1 MNYPKQIKA
10 RRKIEALTGIKSSLD
25 KIRSVIAFVYLLY
38 VANERKSFV
47 RYSVPAGG
55 KISVDSRLLESI
67 EKLIGQGDLGSIVN
81 NNPLITNQ
89 YEPLYVGVTLLMK
102 LGYLK
107 MEGKQNTAERTGG
120 IRFPKQLYFA
130 NNTLVLDLILK
141 GIPED
146 VRYSSLFEWLQNKK
160 ATNEEFEDRVCM
172 FLSTCTIFTQFKLR
186 DDINNELFFQ
196 TEGIYA
202 ALRDGSNDVV
212 YTDSHE
218 FVGPT
223 RIYNN
228 VLREGLEPW
237 IEINKSIL
245 SFTDKKN
252 PDAESMGA
260 MISTTLDIHSVNNDT
275 FAIEDDNTG
284 DNIGTEKRVT
294 FSQIQSLY
302 RPYLAAIKT
311 KPFLILGGF
320 SGTGKSQK
328 VKELAFMTCPNDDEM
343 SKKLGNTENTPGN
356 YCLVSVRPNWHDST
370 DLLGY
375 YSSINDKYIVTDFV
389 RFLVKAMQYKDV
401 PFFVCLDEMNLAP
414 VEEYFAEF
422 LSVLESRKKVGDE
435 ILTDP
440 LLSADWFN
448 KEYKE
453 YNIFDDL
460 GLKRIGQEQ
469 SKGENRQASLLGV
482 VDEEPFD
489 RMDIVERLQKNGLCL
504 PQNVVVIGTV
514 NMDDTT
520 NSFSRKVIDRAM
532 TFETVVEEF
541 GDDYYNAEDTMTYGN
556 SSKGDWTWILP
567 DEVRANE
574 ALEHASDL
582 LDAEQKKE
590 VTNFINEVNLCLK
603 GSPFQIAY
611 RILNETILYYR
622 ATKIVNQGEAEL
634 NKVFDDILMQKVLPR
649 IEGDYDKT
657 YKPLAALKTK
667 AETKGW
673 TKSKEKI
680 DFMLDRFS
688 KDDQGGF
695 TSFWN

>member
-1 MNYPKQIKA
+1 MNYPKQIKT
-10 RRKIEALTGIKSSLD
+10 RKKIEALTGIKSSLD
-25 KIRSVIAFVYLLY
+25 QIRSVIALVYLLY
-38 VANERKSFV
+38 VANERKASV
-47 RYSVPAGG
+47 RYGIPDGSKI
-55 KISVDSRLLESI
+55 KISPDLLNAI
-67 EKLIGQGDLGSIVN
+67 EGILGHNNLGSVIN
-81 NNPLITNQ
+81 SNPLITNQ

-107 MEGKQNTAERTGG
+107 MEGRQNTAERTGG
-120 IRFPKQLYFA
+120 VRYPKQLYFA
-130 NNTLVLDLILK
+130 NNTLVLDLILQGFPDNIRK
-141 GIPED
+141 E
-146 VRYSSLFEWLQNKK
+146 SLYQWLQNSK
-160 ATNEEFEDRVCM
+160 ASNNDFEERVCK
-172 FLSTCTIFTQFKLR
+172 FITTCTSLTQFKLR
-186 DDINNELFFQ
+186 DKNNNELFFQ
-196 TEGIYA
+196 TEGIYK
-202 ALRDGSNDVV
+202 ALTESDEEVLYS
-212 YTDSHE
+212 DSHE

-228 VLREGLEPW
+228 VLKEGIEPW
-237 IEINKSIL
+237 IGINKSVL
-245 SFTDKKN
+245 NLKGNLN
-252 PDAESMGA
+252 PDAESISQML
-260 MISTTLDIHSVNNDT
+260 STTLDIFNVKDDSLPVDEEQET
-275 FAIEDDNTG
+275 DDNIPNA
-284 DNIGTEKRVT
+284 DNAYRVPLNT
-294 FSQIQSLY
+294 SN
-302 RPYLAAIKT
+302 YLAAIKT

-328 VKELAFMTCPNDDEM
+328 VKELAFLTCPNDEEM
-343 SKKLGNTENTPGN
+343 SKRLGNTENTPGN

-389 RFLVKAMQYKDV
+389 RFLVKAMQYPKI

-422 LSVLESRKKVGDE
+422 LSVLESRKKVGDK

-448 KEYKE
+448 KKYKN
-453 YNIFDDL
+453 YNIFDDID
-460 GLKRIGQEQ
+460 LKRIGQEQ
-469 SKGENRQASLLGV
+469 SKGENRQASFFGA

-489 RMDIVERLQKNGLCL
+489 RMDIVERLMENGLCL

-532 TFETVVEEF
+532 TFETIVEEF
-541 GDDYYNAEDTMTYGN
+541 DNKYYEAEDTMTYGG
-556 SSKGDWTWILP
+556 SKTGDWTWILP
-567 DEVRANE
+567 DEVKANE
-574 ALEHASDL
+574 TIEHTPNL
-582 LDAEQKKE
+582 LDENQKAE
-590 VTNFINEVNLCLK
+590 VTNFINEVNTCLK

-622 ATKIVNQGEAEL
+622 ATKIVSQSEADL

-680 DFMLDRFS
+680 DFMLGRFS

>member
-1 MNYPKQIKA
+1 MKYFSSECVANAYKGFQGSVTNKSWGVLAIMRQIDSMIIPG
-10 RRKIEALTGIKSSLD
+10 RTYVVNCSSLSTYIEQLFCLGSKKSYID
-25 KIRSVIAFVYLLY
+25 NGKEWFVKFSTQWNDFFDNQGQTIPNIYDIIVWAYRTSPL
-38 VANERKSFV
+38 
-47 RYSVPAGG
+47 PDD
-55 KISVDSRLLESI
+55 ITH
-67 EKLIGQGDLGSIVN
+67 EKLLAMFAEDFHLSVTDIQNTFETREKRIEY
-81 NNPLITNQ
+81 TN
-89 YEPLYVGVTLLMK
+89 YLYSDSNLLLLVSGK
-102 LGYLK
+102 LGTSLSK
-107 MEGKQNTAERTGG
+107 NITADGKSVAASPGE
-120 IRFPKQLYFA
+120 
-130 NNTLVLDLILK
+130 
-141 GIPED
+141 
-146 VRYSSLFEWLQNKK
+146 
-160 ATNEEFEDRVCM
+160 
-172 FLSTCTIFTQFKLR
+172 LSRGPFIQPL
-186 DDINNELFFQ
+186 
-196 TEGIYA
+196 YA
-202 ALRDGSNDVV
+202 ALDTADYILVSQTNFDELYPMEACRN
-212 YTDSHE
+212 
-218 FVGPT
+218 
-223 RIYNN
+223 
-228 VLREGLEPW
+228 
-237 IEINKSIL
+237 SIV
-245 SFTDKKN
+245 T
-252 PDAESMGA
+252 
-260 MISTTLDIHSVNNDT
+260 STNNDY
-275 FAIEDDNTG
+275 FNH
-284 DNIGTEKRVT
+284 
-294 FSQIQSLY
+294 
-302 RPYLAAIKT
+302 YLASIKT

-328 VKELAFMTCPNDDEM
+328 VKELAFLTCPNDDEM
-343 SKKLGNTENTPGN
+343 SKQLGNTENTPGN

-389 RFLVKAMQYKDV
+389 RFLVKAMQYPEI

-422 LSVLESRKKVGDE
+422 LSVLESRKKVGDK

-448 KEYKE
+448 KKYKD

-469 SKGENRQASLLGV
+469 SKGENRQASFIGV
-482 VDEEPFD
+482 IDEEPFD
-489 RMDIVERLQKNGLCL
+489 RMDIVERLMENGLCL

-532 TFETVVEEF
+532 TFETVVEQF
-541 GDDYYNAEDTMTYGN
+541 DNTYYESGDTMTYGE
-556 SSKGDWTWILP
+556 SKIGDWTWILP

-574 ALEHASDL
+574 AIEHTPNL
-582 LDAEQKKE
+582 LNGDQKTE
-590 VTNFINEVNLCLK
+590 ITNFINEVNTCLK

-622 ATKIVNQGEAEL
+622 ATKIVNKGEADL

-657 YKPLAALKTK
+657 YAPLTALKTK

-680 DFMLDRFS
+680 DFMLGRFS

>member
-1 MNYPKQIKA
+1 MSMIYIRKIFKQDLRDGKQI
-10 RRKIEALTGIKSSLD
+10 
-25 KIRSVIAFVYLLY
+25 AFPK
-38 VANERKSFV
+38 EPSFSFFEYNY
-47 RYSVPAGG
+47 RDGG
-55 KISVDSRLLESI
+55 D
-67 EKLIGQGDLGSIVN
+67 
-81 NNPLITNQ
+81 
-89 YEPLYVGVTLLMK
+89 
-102 LGYLK
+102 
-107 MEGKQNTAERTGG
+107 AERRITFTYDCEEASSGSLNG
-120 IRFPKQLYFA
+120 RRITTRLYSAASESRIDGELKAFLRDELIA
-130 NNTLVLDLILK
+130 QIDDLILFERSENNNIDFRFSLIRKSANEYNTILKLLK
-141 GIPED
+141 GNHTIVVESQQEPPRTTED
-146 VRYSSLFEWLQNKK
+146 LNTKEKVY
-160 ATNEEFEDRVCM
+160 
-172 FLSTCTIFTQFKLR
+172 LS
-186 DDINNELFFQ
+186 
-196 TEGIYA
+196 
-202 ALRDGSNDVV
+202 
-212 YTDSHE
+212 
-218 FVGPT
+218 
-223 RIYNN
+223 
-228 VLREGLEPW
+228 
-237 IEINKSIL
+237 
-245 SFTDKKN
+245 
-252 PDAESMGA
+252 
-260 MISTTLDIHSVNNDT
+260 
-275 FAIEDDNTG
+275 
-284 DNIGTEKRVT
+284 
-294 FSQIQSLY
+294 
-302 RPYLAAIKT
+302 AIKT

-328 VKELAFMTCPNDDEM
+328 VKELAFLTCPNDEDM

-389 RFLVKAMQYKDV
+389 RFLVKAMQYPEI

-422 LSVLESRKKVGDE
+422 LSVLESRKKVEDK

-448 KEYKE
+448 KKYRE
-453 YNIFDDL
+453 YNIFDEL

-469 SKGENRQASLLGV
+469 SKGENRQASLFGV

-489 RMDIVERLQKNGLCL
+489 RMDIVERLKGNGLCL

-541 GDDYYNAEDTMTYGN
+541 GDDYYNAENTMTYGG
-556 SSKGDWTWILP
+556 SKSGDWNWILP

-574 ALEHASDL
+574 AIDNTPNL
-582 LDAEQKKE
+582 LDDEQKRE
-590 VTNFINEVNLCLK
+590 VTNFINEVNDCLK

-622 ATKIVNQGEAEL
+622 ATKIVNRGEADL
-634 NKVFDDILMQKVLPR
+634 NKVFDEILMQKVLPR

-680 DFMLDRFS
+680 DFMLGRFS

>member
-1 MNYPKQIKA
+1 MSMIYI
-10 RRKIEALTGIKSSLD
+10 RKIFRQD
-25 KIRSVIAFVYLLY
+25 
-38 VANERKSFV
+38 
-47 RYSVPAGG
+47 
-55 KISVDSRLLESI
+55 
-67 EKLIGQGDLGSIVN
+67 
-81 NNPLITNQ
+81 
-89 YEPLYVGVTLLMK
+89 
-102 LGYLK
+102 
-107 MEGKQNTAERTGG
+107 
-120 IRFPKQLYFA
+120 
-130 NNTLVLDLILK
+130 
-141 GIPED
+141 
-146 VRYSSLFEWLQNKK
+146 
-160 ATNEEFEDRVCM
+160 
-172 FLSTCTIFTQFKLR
+172 
-186 DDINNELFFQ
+186 
-196 TEGIYA
+196 
-202 ALRDGSNDVV
+202 LRDGKQIAFPKEPSFSFFKYNYRQGGDVERKITFI
-212 YTDSHE
+212 YDCKEASSDSLN
-218 FVGPT
+218 GRRIAT
-223 RIYNN
+223 RLYSAASESRIDGELKAFLRDELIAQIDDLIIFERSENN
-228 VLREGLEPW
+228 NIDFRFSLIRKSANEYSTILRLLKGNHTIVIKNQQEPPRTTADLK
-237 IEINKSIL
+237 KS
-245 SFTDKKN
+245 
-252 PDAESMGA
+252 
-260 MISTTLDIHSVNNDT
+260 
-275 FAIEDDNTG
+275 
-284 DNIGTEKRVT
+284 EKG
-294 FSQIQSLY
+294 
-302 RPYLAAIKT
+302 YLAAIKT

-343 SKKLGNTENTPGN
+343 SKKLNNTENTPGN

-389 RFLVKAMQYKDV
+389 RFLVKAMQYPKI

-422 LSVLESRKKVGDE
+422 LSVLESRKKVGDK

-448 KEYKE
+448 KKYKD
-453 YNIFDDL
+453 YNIFDDI

-469 SKGENRQASLLGV
+469 STGENRQASFFSA

-489 RMDIVERLQKNGLCL
+489 RMDIVERLMENGLCL
-504 PQNVVVIGTV
+504 PQNVIVIGTV

-541 GDDYYNAEDTMTYGN
+541 GSEYYDTEDSMTYGGCG
-556 SSKGDWTWILP
+556 KDDWTWILP

-574 ALEHASDL
+574 AIEHTPAL
-582 LDAEQKKE
+582 LDDGQKTA
-590 VTNFINEVNLCLK
+590 VTSFVNEVNTCLK

-611 RILNETILYYR
+611 RILNQTILYYR
-622 ATKIVNQGEAEL
+622 ATKIVNKGEADL

-657 YKPLAALKTK
+657 YKSLAALKTK

-680 DFMLDRFS
+680 DFMLGRFS

>member
-1 MNYPKQIKA
+1 MAPFNFITVRLGKDSIPDIQKICVSGEGALDNPFTINVKCTQIPDNYGFNDYAFLWLGSDNNKGMPTQWKQGFKAIGRVKGVTRGTNYNDTSITNIEIVYIFRNAINRMDILRCAPHAYYWCSSFPLIGIDDHANQTIRLMTGNTFADIKA
-10 RRKIEALTGIKSSLD
+10 YFYAIDKCDGNFKKEILRVEPRFEFLFNVTIPIPKDYPYAKSLSEIKYNDADIDLKAKLLTNKASL
-25 KIRSVIAFVYLLY
+25 
-38 VANERKSFV
+38 
-47 RYSVPAGG
+47 
-55 KISVDSRLLESI
+55 
-67 EKLIGQGDLGSIVN
+67 
-81 NNPLITNQ
+81 
-89 YEPLYVGVTLLMK
+89 
-102 LGYLK
+102 
-107 MEGKQNTAERTGG
+107 
-120 IRFPKQLYFA
+120 
-130 NNTLVLDLILK
+130 
-141 GIPED
+141 
-146 VRYSSLFEWLQNKK
+146 
-160 ATNEEFEDRVCM
+160 
-172 FLSTCTIFTQFKLR
+172 
-186 DDINNELFFQ
+186 
-196 TEGIYA
+196 
-202 ALRDGSNDVV
+202 
-212 YTDSHE
+212 H
-218 FVGPT
+218 
-223 RIYNN
+223 
-228 VLREGLEPW
+228 
-237 IEINKSIL
+237 
-245 SFTDKKN
+245 
-252 PDAESMGA
+252 
-260 MISTTLDIHSVNNDT
+260 
-275 FAIEDDNTG
+275 
-284 DNIGTEKRVT
+284 
-294 FSQIQSLY
+294 
-302 RPYLAAIKT
+302 YLAAIKT

-328 VKELAFMTCPNDDEM
+328 VKELAFLTCPNDDEM
-343 SKKLGNTENTPGN
+343 RKKLVNTENTPGN

-389 RFLVKAMQYKDV
+389 RFLVKAMQYKDI

-448 KEYKE
+448 KKYKE

-460 GLKRIGQEQ
+460 GLKRIGREQ
-469 SKGENRQASLLGV
+469 SKGENRQAGLLGV

-489 RMDIVERLQKNGLCL
+489 RMDIVESLQKNGLCL

-532 TFETVVEEF
+532 TFETIVEEF
-541 GDDYYNAEDTMTYGN
+541 GDDYYNTQDTMTYG
-556 SSKGDWTWILP
+556 SSKKGDWMWILP

-582 LDAEQKKE
+582 LDDGQKKE
-590 VTNFINEVNLCLK
+590 VTNFINEVNMCLK

>member
-1 MNYPKQIKA
+1 MILNLGSLAFNANIETGGGTPAWGTELGQGEGYKFAFEDMSDFFTGMVYKSIPDIDNVTCPLGKGGNQRADYDFVIASLFNKIYVNGKKVSDARFLLLVVKKLNGEHHVGRRTIKYNP
-10 RRKIEALTGIKSSLD
+10 RISYHGEYINEDCYSKMALTMGLTKD
-25 KIRSVIAFVYLLY
+25 AAWFVYEMLIVNQDELHFTAFELGKEPQIY
-38 VANERKSFV
+38 RSNDERKNAF
-47 RYSVPAGG
+47 
-55 KISVDSRLLESI
+55 ISRLPKGTKNAVRNNI
-67 EKLIGQGDLGSIVN
+67 EVS
-81 NNPLITNQ
+81 
-89 YEPLYVGVTLLMK
+89 
-102 LGYLK
+102 
-107 MEGKQNTAERTGG
+107 
-120 IRFPKQLYFA
+120 
-130 NNTLVLDLILK
+130 
-141 GIPED
+141 
-146 VRYSSLFEWLQNKK
+146 
-160 ATNEEFEDRVCM
+160 
-172 FLSTCTIFTQFKLR
+172 
-186 DDINNELFFQ
+186 DI
-196 TEGIYA
+196 
-202 ALRDGSNDVV
+202 S
-212 YTDSHE
+212 
-218 FVGPT
+218 P
-223 RIYNN
+223 
-228 VLREGLEPW
+228 
-237 IEINKSIL
+237 
-245 SFTDKKN
+245 
-252 PDAESMGA
+252 
-260 MISTTLDIHSVNNDT
+260 
-275 FAIEDDNTG
+275 
-284 DNIGTEKRVT
+284 
-294 FSQIQSLY
+294 LY

-328 VKELAFMTCPNDDEM
+328 VKELAFLTCPNDDEL

-356 YCLVSVRPNWHDST
+356 YCLVSVRPNGHDST

-389 RFLVKAMQYKDV
+389 RFLVKAMQYKDI

-448 KEYKE
+448 KKYKE

-460 GLKRIGQEQ
+460 GLKRIGREQ
-469 SKGENRQASLLGV
+469 SKGENRQAGLLGV

-489 RMDIVERLQKNGLCL
+489 RMDIVESLQKNGLCL

-532 TFETVVEEF
+532 TFETIVEEF
-541 GDDYYNAEDTMTYGN
+541 GDDYYNAQDTMTYG
-556 SSKGDWTWILP
+556 SSKKGDWTWILP

-582 LDAEQKKE
+582 LDDGQKKE
-590 VTNFINEVNLCLK
+590 VTNFINEVNACLK

>member
-1 MNYPKQIKA
+1 
-10 RRKIEALTGIKSSLD
+10 
-25 KIRSVIAFVYLLY
+25 
-38 VANERKSFV
+38 
-47 RYSVPAGG
+47 
-55 KISVDSRLLESI
+55 
-67 EKLIGQGDLGSIVN
+67 
-81 NNPLITNQ
+81 
-89 YEPLYVGVTLLMK
+89 
-102 LGYLK
+102 
-107 MEGKQNTAERTGG
+107 
-120 IRFPKQLYFA
+120 
-130 NNTLVLDLILK
+130 
-141 GIPED
+141 
-146 VRYSSLFEWLQNKK
+146 
-160 ATNEEFEDRVCM
+160 
-172 FLSTCTIFTQFKLR
+172 
-186 DDINNELFFQ
+186 
-196 TEGIYA
+196 
-202 ALRDGSNDVV
+202 
-212 YTDSHE
+212 
-218 FVGPT
+218 
-223 RIYNN
+223 
-228 VLREGLEPW
+228 
-237 IEINKSIL
+237 
-245 SFTDKKN
+245 
-252 PDAESMGA
+252 
-260 MISTTLDIHSVNNDT
+260 
-275 FAIEDDNTG
+275 
-284 DNIGTEKRVT
+284 
-294 FSQIQSLY
+294 
-302 RPYLAAIKT
+302 
-311 KPFLILGGF
+311 
-320 SGTGKSQK
+320 
-328 VKELAFMTCPNDDEM
+328 MTCPNDDEM
-343 SKKLGNTENTPGN
+343 SKKLNNTENTPGN

-389 RFLVKAMQYKDV
+389 RFLVKAMQYPKI

-422 LSVLESRKKVGDE
+422 LSVLESRKKVGDK

-448 KEYKE
+448 KKYKD
-453 YNIFDDL
+453 YNIFDDI

-469 SKGENRQASLLGV
+469 STGENRQASFFSA

-489 RMDIVERLQKNGLCL
+489 RMDIVERLMENGLCL

-541 GDDYYNAEDTMTYGN
+541 GSEYYDTEDSMTYGGCG
-556 SSKGDWTWILP
+556 KDDWTWILP

-574 ALEHASDL
+574 AIEHTPAL
-582 LDAEQKKE
+582 LDDGQKTA
-590 VTNFINEVNLCLK
+590 VTSFVNEVNTCLK

-622 ATKIVNQGEAEL
+622 ATKIVNKGEADL

-657 YKPLAALKTK
+657 YKSLAALKTK

-680 DFMLDRFS
+680 DFMLGRFS

>member
-1 MNYPKQIKA
+1 MKYFSSECVANAYKGFQGSVTNKSWGVLAIMRQIDSMIIPG
-10 RRKIEALTGIKSSLD
+10 RTYVVNCSSLSTYIEQLFCLGSKKSYID
-25 KIRSVIAFVYLLY
+25 NGKEWFVKFSTQWNDFFDNQGQTIPNIYDIIVWAYRTSPL
-38 VANERKSFV
+38 
-47 RYSVPAGG
+47 PDD
-55 KISVDSRLLESI
+55 ITH
-67 EKLIGQGDLGSIVN
+67 EKLLAMFAEDFHLSVTDIQNTFETREKRIEY
-81 NNPLITNQ
+81 TN
-89 YEPLYVGVTLLMK
+89 YLYTDSNLLSLVSGK
-102 LGYLK
+102 LGTSLSK
-107 MEGKQNTAERTGG
+107 NITADGKSVAASPGE
-120 IRFPKQLYFA
+120 
-130 NNTLVLDLILK
+130 
-141 GIPED
+141 
-146 VRYSSLFEWLQNKK
+146 
-160 ATNEEFEDRVCM
+160 
-172 FLSTCTIFTQFKLR
+172 LSRGPFIQPL
-186 DDINNELFFQ
+186 
-196 TEGIYA
+196 YA
-202 ALRDGSNDVV
+202 ALDTADYILVSQTNFDELYPMKACRNPIV
-212 YTDSHE
+212 T
-218 FVGPT
+218 
-223 RIYNN
+223 
-228 VLREGLEPW
+228 
-237 IEINKSIL
+237 SI
-245 SFTDKKN
+245 
-252 PDAESMGA
+252 
-260 MISTTLDIHSVNNDT
+260 NNDC
-275 FAIEDDNTG
+275 FNH
-284 DNIGTEKRVT
+284 
-294 FSQIQSLY
+294 
-302 RPYLAAIKT
+302 YLASIKT

-328 VKELAFMTCPNDDEM
+328 VKELAFLTCPNDDEF

-389 RFLVKAMQYKDV
+389 KFLVKAMQYPKI

-422 LSVLESRKKVGDE
+422 LSVLESRKKVGDK

-448 KEYKE
+448 KKYKN
-453 YNIFDDL
+453 YNIFDDI

-469 SKGENRQASLLGV
+469 SKGENRQASLFGV
-482 VDEEPFD
+482 IDEAPFD
-489 RMDIVERLQKNGLCL
+489 RMDIVERLMENGLCL

-541 GDDYYNAEDTMTYGN
+541 DNTYYESEDTMTYGG
-556 SSKGDWTWILP
+556 SKIGDCTWILP

-574 ALEHASDL
+574 AIEHTPNL
-582 LDAEQKKE
+582 LNEDQKTE
-590 VTNFINEVNLCLK
+590 ITNFINEVNTCLK

-622 ATKIVNQGEAEL
+622 ATKIVNKGEDDL

-680 DFMLDRFS
+680 DFMLGRFS
-688 KDDQGGF
+688 QDDQGGF

>member
-1 MNYPKQIKA
+1 MNYPKQIKT
-10 RRKIEALTGIKSSLD
+10 RKKIEALTGIKSSLD
-25 KIRSVIAFVYLLY
+25 QIRSVIALVYLLY
-38 VANERKSFV
+38 VANERKASV
-47 RYSVPAGG
+47 RYGIPDGSKI
-55 KISVDSRLLESI
+55 KISPDLLNAI
-67 EKLIGQGDLGSIVN
+67 EGILGHNNLGSVIN
-81 NNPLITNQ
+81 GNPLITNQ

-107 MEGKQNTAERTGG
+107 MEGRQNTAERTGG
-120 IRFPKQLYFA
+120 VRYPKQLYFA
-130 NNTLVLDLILK
+130 NNTLVLDLILQGFPDNIRK
-141 GIPED
+141 E
-146 VRYSSLFEWLQNKK
+146 SLYQWLQNSK
-160 ATNEEFEDRVCM
+160 ASNNEFEERVCK
-172 FLSTCTIFTQFKLR
+172 FITTCTFLTQFKLR
-186 DDINNELFFQ
+186 DNNNRELFFQ
-196 TEGIYA
+196 TEGIYK
-202 ALRDGSNDVV
+202 ALTESDEEVLYS
-212 YTDSHE
+212 DSHE

-228 VLREGLEPW
+228 VLKEGIEPW
-237 IEINKSIL
+237 IGINRSIL
-245 SFTDKKN
+245 NLNENVN
-252 PDAESMGA
+252 PDAESISQML
-260 MISTTLDIHSVNNDT
+260 STTLDIFNVK
-275 FAIEDDNTG
+275 DDSLPVDEEQETN
-284 DNIGTEKRVT
+284 DNIPNADNAYMVPLNT
-294 FSQIQSLY
+294 SN
-302 RPYLAAIKT
+302 YLAAIKT

-328 VKELAFMTCPNDDEM
+328 VKELAFLTCPNDEEM
-343 SKKLGNTENTPGN
+343 SKRLGNTENTPGN

-389 RFLVKAMQYKDV
+389 RFLVKAMQYPEI

-422 LSVLESRKKVGDE
+422 LSVLESRKKVGDK

-448 KEYKE
+448 KKYDN
-453 YNIFDDL
+453 YSIFDDI
-460 GLKRIGQEQ
+460 GLKRIRQEQ
-469 SKGENRQASLLGV
+469 SKGENRQASLFGA
-482 VDEEPFD
+482 VDKDPFE
-489 RMDIVERLQKNGLCL
+489 RMDIVERLMENGLCL

-541 GDDYYNAEDTMTYGN
+541 NKDYYESADTMTYGGGN
-556 SSKGDWTWILP
+556 VGDWTWILP

-574 ALEHASDL
+574 AIEHTSNL
-582 LDAEQKKE
+582 LDEDQKTE
-590 VTNFINEVNLCLK
+590 VTKFINEVNTCLK

-622 ATKIVNQGEAEL
+622 ATKIVNKGEADL

-657 YKPLAALKTK
+657 FKPLDALKTK
-667 AETKGW
+667 AETRDW

-680 DFMLDRFS
+680 DFMLGRFS